1 MANAENRTFNLP
13 AEALAAL
20 SRLVE
25 PATKDA
31 LDAIAEDIATCENL
45 YRAIMDRGGQLSED
59 EAVFAK
65 AFLEEVISL
74 EGEHAG
80 DAACTL
86 GALHYSGSITPDG
99 EPDYERAF
107 ELYSTGAAL
116 GNTQALVNLGYC
128 HQYGRSVPV
137 SPKDAFECFQRAA
150 LTTNMPEAIY
160 KLGDMYERGCY
171 VERDSEL
178 AFGLYR
184 KAFLLIQDN
193 PDEAP
198 EIKASVCHRVA
209 DHIAADD
216 TEDEPVAERRERLL
230 TALELYQSAERDYY
244 RAIGAGAYYYDRRL
258 DEVIAAEERMRTEFL
273 RR

>member
-20 SRLVE
+20 SRLIE

-31 LDAIAEDIATCENL
+31 LDAIAEDIAACENL

-59 EAVFAK
+59 EAVFVK

-74 EGEHAG
+74 EGEDAG

-86 GALHYSGSITPDG
+86 GALNYSGSITPDG

-107 ELYSTGAAL
+107 ELYSTGAA
-116 GNTQALVNLGYC
+116 
-128 HQYGRSVPV
+128 
-137 SPKDAFECFQRAA
+137 F
-150 LTTNMPEAIY
+150 TTNMPEAIY

-216 TEDEPVAERRERLL
+216 KEDEPVAERWERLL

>member
-150 LTTNMPEAIY
+150 FTTNMPEAIY
-160 KLGDMYERGCY
+160 KLGDMYERGRY
-171 VERDSEL
+171 VERNSEL

-209 DHIAADD
+209 DHIEQ
-216 TEDEPVAERRERLL
+216 TIRKTNP
-230 TALELYQSAERDYY
+230 
-244 RAIGAGAYYYDRRL
+244 
-258 DEVIAAEERMRTEFL
+258 
-273 RR
+273 